1 MQGLEIPTDVPDNDP
16 GATDTGGGAGGTGGA
31 PPSSG
36 AAPSSAAPGAA
47 PGDAPSADGTLGD
60 AALAGSGLP
69 PLYSIPGAILVGGI
83 ALAAVGGSWLRKAGV
98 LALGG
103 SGSCS
108 HGLDSGLPDL
118 RKA

>member
-1 MQGLEIPTDVPDNDP
+1 MAVR
-16 GATDTGGGAGGTGGA
+16 AAARGGAGRRRSELRCAARPRRLRPARAADRRRPTGDL
-31 PPSSG
+31 P
-36 AAPSSAAPGAA
+36 
-47 PGDAPSADGTLGD
+47 DN
-60 AALAGSGLP
+60 ALAGSGLP

-83 ALAAVGGSWLRKAGV
+83 ALAAVGGTWLRKAGV

-103 SGSCS
+103 AGSCT